1 MQNYIEDQKNEIV
14 ELKKQLQRTYDNM
27 SKMQNLYDEQFKNNE
42 VLIRQ
47 WNLRFADQQKH
58 VNVIIKIVN
67 VKCVSL
73 FNDLES
79 LIQDS
84 NKFFMENLVI
94 YSSREQLNKRNK
106 VVVAFIETLVQN
118 VQSTD
123 ILSQEKLFKTAVAVD
138 LIYSA

>member
-1 MQNYIEDQKNEIV
+1 
-14 ELKKQLQRTYDNM
+14 M
-27 SKMQNLYDEQFKNNE
+27 SKMQNLYDEQFKNNK

-47 WNLRFADQQKH
+47 QNLRFADQQKC
-58 VNVIIKIVN
+58 VNVIIEIANTKR
-67 VKCVSL
+67 VSL

-84 NKFFMENLVI
+84 NRFSMENLVI
-94 YSSREQLNKRNK
+94 YSSREQLNRRNK

-123 ILSQEKLFKTAVAVD
+123 TLSQKKLFKTAVAVD
-138 LIYSA
+138 SIYGA

>member
-14 ELKKQLQRTYDNM
+14 ELKKQLQRAYDNM

-42 VLIRQ
+42 VFIRQ
-47 WNLRFADQQKH
+47 WNLRFADQQKR
-58 VNVIIKIVN
+58 VDTIIEIANVER
-67 VKCVSL
+67 VSL

-84 NKFFMENLVI
+84 NRFSMENLVI
-94 YSSREQLNKRNK
+94 YSSHEWLNKRNK

-123 ILSQEKLFKTAVAVD
+123 TLS
-138 LIYSA
+138 